1 VKPYEIKEQIYLFL
15 YKHRE
20 LVLRRLMIL
29 RVLASILALGVFI
42 YYYGFPHPDE
52 VSRLLIN
59 ITKGVFGF
67 FVLSYIIRVIL
78 AIDSR
83 VYLRESRFEGLLIL
97 LLMIDVV
104 SVFVFNNNL
113 LENFFEQF
121 DIENF
126 TPFYILSIQ
135 AYLLL
140 LVGLE
145 FVKFSATI
153 TSIKLKPATTFIY
166 SFLILIFS
174 GAGLLMLPEMT
185 TGGSIRFID
194 ALFTSVSA
202 SCVTGL
208 TVVDT
213 ATFFTFK
220 GQLVILALIQFGGIG
235 ILTFA
240 TFFALFLKKGV
251 GISHQAMIRDFMSE
265 DSLFNAKNMLL
276 QVIVYTFTIEL
287 IGALLLYVLWDMKA
301 PFIDDQG
308 EMLFQ
313 SVFHSISAFCN
324 AGFALFTNNL
334 FETFVRENYL
344 LHLVIAT
351 LIFFGSLG
359 FPAMRDIFS
368 LHNVRAR
375 LVSPWKNWKLST
387 RIALYASLI
396 LILVGAVGFYLLER
410 DGVLAEQKSALGVF
424 VTSIFQSVTTR
435 TAGFNTV
442 DMAALSVPVVIL
454 FIFLMFIG
462 ASSGSTGGGIKTST
476 FVLIFLAV
484 ITTIR
489 GKKHLELGGRSIS
502 FDLLNKAFTVF
513 IFSATYILLGT
524 FFLAIFEPKLAV
536 LDLVFEEVSAFC
548 TVGLTRGIT
557 PYLSDPSKIVLILSM
572 YIGRIGTLTLAFA
585 LASRV
590 DSTNYRYPKAHML
603 VG

>member
-1 VKPYEIKEQIYLFL
+1 MKPYELKEQIYLFL

-29 RVLASILALGVFI
+29 RVLASVLALGIFI
-42 YYYGFPHPDE
+42 YYYGFPHPVE

-59 ITKGVFGF
+59 ITKGIFGF
-67 FVLSYIIRVIL
+67 FVLSYLIRVIL

-83 VYLRESRFEGLLIL
+83 IYLRESRFEGVLIL
-97 LLMIDVV
+97 FLMIDVV

-113 LENFFEQF
+113 LENFFQQF

-166 SFLILIFS
+166 SFLILIFT

-276 QVIVYTFTIEL
+276 QVIVYTVTIEL

-308 EMLFQ
+308 EVLFQ

-324 AGFALFTNNL
+324 AGFALFTNSL
-334 FETFVRENYL
+334 FETFVRENYM
-344 LHLVIAT
+344 LHLVIAI

-396 LILVGAVGFYLLER
+396 LIFVGAVGFYLLER
-410 DGVLAEQKSALGVF
+410 DGVLANQKSALGVF

-524 FFLAIFEPKLAV
+524 FFLAIFEPKMAI

-557 PYLSDPSKIVLILSM
+557 ASLSDPSKIVLILSM

>member
-1 VKPYEIKEQIYLFL
+1 MSLRNIKEKVGLFL
-15 YKHRE
+15 YPHKD
-20 LVLRRLMIL
+20 LVLSRLRFL
-29 RVLASILALGVFI
+29 RVLASLGALAIFIL
-42 YYYGFPHPDE
+42 YYGFPNSPE
-52 VSRLLIN
+52 NAAYLIKL
-59 ITKGVFGF
+59 TKSIFGF
-67 FVLSYIIRVIL
+67 FVLSYAVRVFF
-78 AIDSR
+78 AADSWA
-83 VYLRESRFEGLLIL
+83 YLRSSRFEAGLIL
-97 LLMIDVV
+97 LLLLDVV
-104 SVFVFNNNL
+104 SVFILRVNL
-113 LENFFEQF
+113 LENFFHSL

-145 FVKFSATI
+145 IVKVSAGVTG
-153 TSIKLKPATTFIY
+153 IKLKPATTFIY
-166 SFLILIFS
+166 SFMLLIMS
-174 GAGLLMLPEMT
+174 GTGLLMLPEMSVS
-185 TGGSIRFID
+185 GISMPFVD

-208 TVVDT
+208 VAVDT
-213 ATFFTFK
+213 ATYFTFK

-265 DSLFNAKNMLL
+265 ESLFNAKSMLL
-276 QVIVYTFTIEL
+276 QIIVYTIVIEAA
-287 IGALLLYVLWDMKA
+287 GSLLLYLLWDMKA
-301 PFIDDQG
+301 PFYDDPG

-313 SVFHSISAFCN
+313 SVFHSVSAFCN
-324 AGFALFTNNL
+324 AGFSLFSNGL
-334 FETFVRENYL
+334 YEDFVRESYI
-344 LHLVIAT
+344 LHLVIAGI
-351 LIFFGSLG
+351 IFFGSLG
-359 FPAMRDIFS
+359 FPALRDIFS
-368 LHNVRAR
+368 IRNVRSR
-375 LVSPWKNWKLST
+375 LTAPWKNWKLST
-387 RIALYASLI
+387 RIALYASI
-396 LILVGAVGFYLLER
+396 VLVVLGAALFYLLER
-410 DGVLAEQKSALGVF
+410 NGAMQGQTGLAAF
-424 VTSIFQSVTTR
+424 ATAIFQSVTTR
-435 TAGFNTV
+435 TAGFNTI
-442 DMAALSVPVVIL
+442 DMASLGTPIVIL

-476 FVLIFLAV
+476 FVLIFLSV

-489 GKKHLELGGRSIS
+489 GKKNLELGGRSIS

-524 FFLAIFEPKLAV
+524 FFLAIFEPQIPI

-548 TVGLTRGIT
+548 TVGLSRGIT
-557 PYLSDPSKIVLILSM
+557 AGLSTPSKIILIISM

-590 DSTNYRYPKAHML
+590 ETTGYRYPKAHIL